1 MAHRQPRLWRPWFAA
16 MLAAMTLLAVACAS
30 RADGPAETAPAKA
43 GLLKIT
49 QVTVGDAIPIEGAL
63 SYIRIKST
71 GATVT
76 RQLPAS
82 HQVTLRMAPGA
93 YQLMSWQR
101 TCDRNCG
108 YLDPPSNRCARS
120 FTLRS
125 QEHLGVAIRVNFD
138 SECVI
143 VLHRSP

>member
-1 MAHRQPRLWRPWFAA
+1 
-16 MLAAMTLLAVACAS
+16 MLAAMTLFAVACAS

-93 YQLMSWQR
+93 YRLMSWQR
-101 TCDRNCG
+101 TCDGNCG
-108 YLDPPSNRCARS
+108 YLDGPTDACWIDLDLAPG
-120 FTLRS
+120 
-125 QEHLGVAIRVNFD
+125 EH
-138 SECVI
+138 
-143 VLHRSP
+143 HRLVVDIAAGEPCRFG